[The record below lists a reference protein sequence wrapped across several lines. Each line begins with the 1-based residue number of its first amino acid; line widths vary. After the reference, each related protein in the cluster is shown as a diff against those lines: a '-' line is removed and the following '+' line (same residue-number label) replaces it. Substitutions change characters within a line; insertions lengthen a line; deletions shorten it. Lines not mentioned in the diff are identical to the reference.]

1 MLRLEFNFFEVFN
14 WLDIFIEIL
23 NARCV
28 WLSFYNNSAETL
40 HIKCAMLASKGKI
53 ISFVPVYILPGGFSR
68 LQIRKMAPG
77 WALHLSSSH
86 WYWFLKCADPSV
98 MFLSIIIQ
106 NSYAALHTWGHLYL
120 LHTLVYT
127 QILNWIHLFYSS

>member
-53 ISFVPVYILPGGFSR
+53 ISFVPVYILPGGLFSSTDKKDGSWMSPS
-68 LQIRKMAPG
+68 LVKFPLILIFKVCWSFGYVFVNNNSKLLCSSPHLGAPLFI
-77 WALHLSSSH
+77 AHL
-86 WYWFLKCADPSV
+86 
-98 MFLSIIIQ
+98 
-106 NSYAALHTWGHLYL
+106 G
-120 LHTLVYT
+120 VYT
-127 QILNWIHLFYSS
+127 DFKLDTLIL